1 MKNTVLE
8 LIKHNIT
15 ISTMESCTGGAI
27 ANAITNV
34 EGASDIFEYSAIT
47 YSNQS
52 KIKMGVPA
60 EIIEK
65 YSVYSKEV
73 AREMAKSIA
82 KFSNSRLGIGVTGRL
97 NREDKN
103 NVGGDTSSVYVAIYD
118 SVEDSYYETKT
129 TAKQASREDNKRD
142 IVDIVSDMIMDFV
155 ADYLSK

>member
-1 MKNTVLE
+1 MKNTVFA
-8 LIKHNIT
+8 LIEHNIT

-34 EGASDIFEYSAIT
+34 EGASDIFEYSAVT
-47 YSNQS
+47 YSNKS
-52 KIKMGVPA
+52 KIKMGVPTD
-60 EIIEK
+60 IIEK

-82 KFSNSRLGIGVTGRL
+82 NFSDSRLGIGVTGRL
-97 NREDKN
+97 NRADKN
-103 NVGGDTSSVYVAIYD
+103 NVGGDTSSVYVAVYD

-129 TAKQASREDNKRD
+129 TAKQASREDNKND
-142 IVDIVSDMIMDFV
+142 IVNLVSDMLMDFV

>member
-8 LIKHNIT
+8 LIEYNIT

-34 EGASDIFEYSAIT
+34 EGASDIFEYSAVT
-47 YSNQS
+47 YSNKS
-52 KIKMGVPA
+52 KIKMGVQA
-60 EIIEK
+60 ETIEK
-65 YSVYSKEV
+65 HSVYSKEV

-82 KFSNSRLGIGVTGRL
+82 NFSSSRLGIGVTGRL

-129 TAKQASREDNKRD
+129 TTRQTNREDNKND
-142 IVDIVSDMIMDFV
+142 IVNLVSDMLMDFV

>member
-27 ANAITNV
+27 ANAITNT

-52 KIKMGVPA
+52 KIKMGVSA

-82 KFSNSRLGIGVTGRL
+82 NFSNSRLGVGVTGRL
-97 NREDKN
+97 NRADKN

-118 SVEDSYYETKT
+118 SVEDSYYEAKT
-129 TAKQASREDNKRD
+129 TAKQASREDNKSD
-142 IVDIVSDMIMDFV
+142 IVNLVSDILMDFV

>member
-1 MKNTVLE
+1 
-8 LIKHNIT
+8 
-15 ISTMESCTGGAI
+15 
-27 ANAITNV
+27 
-34 EGASDIFEYSAIT
+34 
-47 YSNQS
+47 
-52 KIKMGVPA
+52 MGVPV

-82 KFSNSRLGIGVTGRL
+82 NFSNSRLGIGVTGRL
-97 NREDKN
+97 NRADKN

-129 TAKQASREDNKRD
+129 TAKQASREDNKSD
-142 IVDIVSDMIMDFV
+142 IVNIVSDMLMDFI